1 MGFFESISLKFQGFL
16 RTLAGKKV
24 LTEQNVRDM
33 LEEIKAALLDA
44 DVNVRVVRRFTN
56 RVLESAL
63 GMSVLQSVSPGEQFV
78 KILHDNMVSLLG
90 DQKQDLALR
99 GPDVVSVILM
109 VGLQGHGKTTTAAKL
124 ALRLQNEGRR
134 VLLAAADRARPA
146 AIDQLETLGKAIGVP
161 VHRGE
166 GSDPLEVAR
175 EALQRARKEQY
186 DVLIVDTAGR
196 LQADKA
202 LMDQLVAMK
211 QRLDPVETLLV
222 ADAMTGQTAVE
233 IAQEFDKALGL
244 TGFILTKFDSDT
256 RGGAALSLKTVTQ
269 KPIKF
274 IGVGEKPTAL
284 EPFHPDR
291 MASRILGMGDIVSLV
306 EKAQQVYDADEA
318 ERLRRKLASSTFTLQ
333 DYLEQIRQMK
343 KLGGVASIAEL
354 LPGMPANADLTEAE
368 GQWKLEEAI
377 ILSMTPKEREN
388 PLILGPSRRQRVARG
403 SGTSVFMVN
412 QLLKRFE
419 KMRDSLRKVAK
430 NKGLQQQ
437 IVTRMGLH
445 HQQRR

>member
-33 LEEIKAALLDA
+33 LEEIKAALLEA
-44 DVNVRVVRRFTN
+44 DVNIRVVRRFTN

-63 GMSVLQSVSPGEQFV
+63 GMAVLQSVSPGEQFV
-78 KILHDNMVSLLG
+78 KILYDNMVSLLG
-90 DQKQDLALR
+90 DQRQELALR
-99 GPDVVSVILM
+99 GPDVVSVVLM

-146 AIDQLETLGKAIGVP
+146 AIDQLETLGKVIGVP

-166 GSDPLEVAR
+166 GNDPLEVAR

-233 IAQEFDKALGL
+233 IAQEFDKAVGL

-284 EPFHPDR
+284 EPFHPER

-318 ERLRRKLASSTFTLQ
+318 ERLRRKMASSTFTLQ

-343 KLGGVASIAEL
+343 KLGGAASIAEL
-354 LPGMPANADLTEAE
+354 LPGMPANADFTEAE
-368 GQWKLEEAI
+368 GQWKREEAI

-419 KMRDSLRKVAK
+419 RMRDSLRKVAK

-437 IVTRMGLH
+437 IVTQMGLN